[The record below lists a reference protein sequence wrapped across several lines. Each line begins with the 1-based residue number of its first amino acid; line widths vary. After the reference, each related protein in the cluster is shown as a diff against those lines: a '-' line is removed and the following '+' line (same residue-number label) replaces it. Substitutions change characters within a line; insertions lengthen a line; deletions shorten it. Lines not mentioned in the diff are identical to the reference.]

1 MTSWMDL
8 EDIPITPDSPDTGE
22 GFPASI
28 AIVKTLVDAEVRAS
42 RRRFTVVM
50 HTALGFSFTLQGQRW
65 IGHGHVFFPLAMQL
79 SYDFSLPLYSQHCV
93 GHA

>member
-28 AIVKTLVDAEVRAS
+28 AIVKALVDAEVRAS

-50 HTALGFSFTLQGQRW
+50 RTALGFSFTLQGQRW
-65 IGHGHVFFPLAMQL
+65 IGHGHVFF
-79 SYDFSLPLYSQHCV
+79 SLGYAALRRL
-93 GHA
+93 